1 MNATSVDGGVL
12 TFTPSETVESYIYEQ
27 FGCTAALAQGYNIL
41 SFDIKGPE
49 AASVSLEIQTQPNC
63 DPGTTEYNS
72 TYFTIDGLSGT
83 METIQVP
90 LNSWPDANLNAV
102 IGFLWYGFSKGLTG
116 TDSVWQLDNVQL
128 LCSGTP
134 APPPPTDPGTYK
146 ELRRIK
152 LVVTWLTRLVQF
164 RPQLPQWRRR
174 RRQLSR

>member
-27 FGCTAALAQGYNIL
+27 FGCTTAQSQGYDTL

-63 DPGTTEYNS
+63 DPGTTAYNS

-83 METIQVP
+83 KETIKVP

-128 LCSGTP
+128 LCGGTP
-134 APPPPTDPGTYK
+134 APPPPTTDPGMYK
-146 ELRRIK
+146 
-152 LVVTWLTRLVQF
+152 
-164 RPQLPQWRRR
+164 QLK
-174 RRQLSR
+174 